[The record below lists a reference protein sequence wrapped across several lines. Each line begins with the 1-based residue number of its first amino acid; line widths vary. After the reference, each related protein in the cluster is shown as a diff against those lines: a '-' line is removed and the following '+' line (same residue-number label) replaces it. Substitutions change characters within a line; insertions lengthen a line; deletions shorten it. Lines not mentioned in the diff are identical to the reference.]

1 MDKLKLNDDKTE
13 FLIIGTRA
21 QLNKIK
27 ITELR
32 IGQVMVSS
40 VSNAR
45 NLGSWF
51 DNILSMKTAI
61 NKTFQSVI
69 YHLHNI
75 RRIKRFLCFEDRK
88 TIVQAMVMSRIDYCN
103 SLLFGVSSTHL
114 MKLQRVQNAAARL
127 VCSVPK
133 HEHITPSLIRL
144 YWLPVKFRINFKIAM
159 LTFKCINKT
168 APEYLSSL
176 VTIKKTPRYNLR
188 SNTGK
193 LLQDNT
199 ARSKKTLGDRAF
211 SNVSAIVWNSL
222 PVFISQEN
230 F

>member
-1 MDKLKLNDDKTE
+1 MDKLKLNEDKTE
-13 FLIIGTRA
+13 FLIIGSRA
-21 QLNKIK
+21 QLEKIK

-32 IGQVMVSS
+32 IGQVIVSS

-61 NKTFQSVI
+61 NKTCQSVI

-88 TIVQAMVMSRIDYCN
+88 TIVQSVVMSRIDYCN
-103 SLLFGVSSTHL
+103 SLRFGVSSVHL
-114 MKLQRVQNAAARL
+114 TKLQRVQNSAARL

-133 HEHITPSLIRL
+133 HNHITPSLIRL
-144 YWLPVKFRINFKIAM
+144 HWLPVKFGIYFKIAM
-159 LTFKCINKT
+159 LTYKCINKT

-176 VTIKKTPRYNLR
+176 VTIKKTSRY
-188 SNTGK
+188 
-193 LLQDNT
+193 
-199 ARSKKTLGDRAF
+199 
-211 SNVSAIVWNSL
+211 I
-222 PVFISQEN
+222 
-230 F
+230 

>member
-1 MDKLKLNDDKTE
+1 MEKLKLNDDKTE

-51 DNILSMKTAI
+51 DNILSMKTAV
-61 NKTFQSVI
+61 NKTCQSVI

-88 TIVQAMVMSRIDYCN
+88 TIVRLIELYLNRLAHSA
-103 SLLFGVSSTHL
+103 T
-114 MKLQRVQNAAARL
+114 RL
-127 VCSVPK
+127 VFIGDLCV
-133 HEHITPSLIRL
+133 
-144 YWLPVKFRINFKIAM
+144 Y
-159 LTFKCINKT
+159 
-168 APEYLSSL
+168 
-176 VTIKKTPRYNLR
+176 
-188 SNTGK
+188 K
-193 LLQDNT
+193 LHQ
-199 ARSKKTLGDRAF
+199 
-211 SNVSAIVWNSL
+211 IY
-222 PVFISQEN
+222 I
-230 F
+230 